1 MQKTDD
7 MLVAEIKDGSLDA
20 FDLLMKKY
28 EEEVYRVAYGFAR
41 DTDSALDISQ
51 NVFIKVFEN
60 LNSFKGSSAF
70 KTWLIR
76 IAWNESM
83 NWIKRNK
90 RHQMHQ
96 ELEATQI
103 SAVHKPD
110 AEVEFTEDKVM
121 LLRSLYDLNT
131 RYRLAVVLRYF
142 ENYSLRDIG
151 AILNCSE
158 GVVKNM
164 LFRSLQKMKQTLK
177 TSEIGEIQ

>member
-7 MLVAEIKDGSLDA
+7 MLVTETKDGSLEA
-20 FDLLMKKY
+20 FDLLMQKY
-28 EEEVYRVAYGFAR
+28 EAEVYRVAYSYTR
-41 DTDSALDISQ
+41 DTDSAMDISQ

-60 LNSFKGSSAF
+60 LNSFRRSSTF

-76 IAWNESM
+76 IAWNESR

-90 RHQMHQ
+90 RHLMHQ
-96 ELEATQI
+96 DVEATQI
-103 SAVHKPD
+103 STVHKPD
-110 AEVEFTEDKVM
+110 AEMESTEDKIM
-121 LLRSLYDLNT
+121 LLRSLYNLNT

-142 ENYSLRDIG
+142 ENYSLRDIA
-151 AILNCSE
+151 AILDCSE

-177 TSEIGEIQ
+177 KSEIGEIQ